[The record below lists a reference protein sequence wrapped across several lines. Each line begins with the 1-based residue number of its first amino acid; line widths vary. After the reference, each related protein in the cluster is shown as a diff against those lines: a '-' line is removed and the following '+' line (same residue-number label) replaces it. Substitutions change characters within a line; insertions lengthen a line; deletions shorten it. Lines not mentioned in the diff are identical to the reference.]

1 MPYPTPAPKLCKC
14 LKNVRNGSLPPELLA
29 PIPGGFVHTCAFK
42 SWKALLAHA
51 KRDKIVIK
59 PTSSVD
65 TYRPGD
71 IQERAFFARYEKV
84 KADDP
89 RLKDPKAITRKYE
102 DAIWLLK
109 PGNAPCSTPR
119 NSNHGLGIA
128 IDVANASG
136 KIFDWMVANASTYG
150 WYLQTG
156 DPKKPGFESWHWQY
170 TLGKVWTDPNET
182 AAPAEPAPPAT

>member
-14 LKNVRNGSLPPELLA
+14 LKTVRNGSLPPELLA

-71 IQERAFFARYEKV
+71 IQERVLFCALRESQSRRPSAQRPESHHTQV
-84 KADDP
+84 RRR
-89 RLKDPKAITRKYE
+89 RLVVEA
-102 DAIWLLK
+102 W
-109 PGNAPCSTPR
+109 
-119 NSNHGLGIA
+119 
-128 IDVANASG
+128 
-136 KIFDWMVANASTYG
+136 
-150 WYLQTG
+150 
-156 DPKKPGFESWHWQY
+156 
-170 TLGKVWTDPNET
+170 
-182 AAPAEPAPPAT
+182 